1 MRSERGS
8 VSVVAAGV
16 MVLTVVVTVGA
27 ADVGRALVAQARART
42 AADAA
47 ALAAAQELALPSGR
61 LPAEVAAEYAGRNDG
76 ELLSCSCDPGSQEAV
91 VEVRVSV
98 GALFLASDDRWVTA
112 RARAVVDL
120 VIASASLPWSRAGS
134 SPDLMVAELTE
145 IQAQDAQTY
154 DRP

>member
-1 MRSERGS
+1 MKSDRGS

-16 MVLTVVVTVGA
+16 MVLTVVLTMGA

-61 LPAEVAAEYAGRNDG
+61 SPSEVAADYADRDDG
-76 ELLSCSCDPGSQEAV
+76 ELLWCSCDPGSQEAV
-91 VEVRVSV
+91 VEVRVPV
-98 GALFLASDDRWVTA
+98 GALFLGSDDRWVTA
-112 RARAVVDL
+112 RSRAVVDL
-120 VIASASLPWSRAGS
+120 VIASASLPGAAHDHQRIPWRRAHRDQS
-134 SPDLMVAELTE
+134 
-145 IQAQDAQTY
+145 QDVQTY